1 MNIPSSDFGFYFLG
15 LGFALVQAFPTET
28 SAGVPSKQFSQ
39 VLTSN
44 PSDLQ
49 NELEVGWMNLSGEQI
64 SESLLHVNIDYP
76 FTRVVVLNFES
87 VVNRS
92 FLHFS

>member
-1 MNIPSSDFGFYFLG
+1 MNIPSSNFGFYFLG
-15 LGFALVQAFPTET
+15 FCLALVQAFPTEI

-49 NELEVGWMNLSGEQI
+49 NEFEFECINFRGEQI
-64 SESLLHVNIDYP
+64 SESLLHVKIDYP
-76 FTRVVVLNFES
+76 FTSVVVLNFES
-87 VVNRS
+87 VVKRS